1 LPKIK
6 EEIEIIEE
14 IAPPSMYRVI
24 LHNDDYTSMEFVV
37 MILCTIFHKNEGE
50 AEDIMLKIH
59 KKGKA
64 ICGLFSK
71 EIARTK
77 ANRVKELAKQKEFP
91 LLATVEKD
99 D

>member
-1 LPKIK
+1 MPKIK
-6 EEIEIIEE
+6 EEIEITEE

-37 MILCTIFHKNEGE
+37 MILSTIFHKNHNE
-50 AEDIMLKIH
+50 AEAVMLKIH
-59 KKGKA
+59 EKGKA
-64 ICGLFSK
+64 RCGLFSK

-77 ANRVKELAKQKEFP
+77 ANQVKILAKQEEFP
-91 LLATVEKD
+91 LLATIEKD

>member
-1 LPKIK
+1 MPKIK
-6 EEIEIIEE
+6 EEIEIREK

-37 MILCTIFHKNEGE
+37 MILRTIFHKNNNE
-50 AEDIMLKIH
+50 AEAIMFKIH
-59 KKGKA
+59 EKGKA

-71 EIARTK
+71 EIANTK
-77 ANRVKELAKQKEFP
+77 ANQVKILAKQEEFP

>member
-6 EEIEIIEE
+6 EEIEVIEE
-14 IAPPSMYRVI
+14 IAPPSMYCVI

-37 MILCTIFHKNEGE
+37 MILRTIFHKNYNE
-50 AEDIMLKIH
+50 AEAIMLKIH
-59 KKGKA
+59 EKGKA
-64 ICGLFSK
+64 RCGLFSK

-77 ANRVKELAKQKEFP
+77 ANQVKILAKQEEFP

-99 D
+99 L